1 MDLET
6 LMSSS
11 CRRKILKTLLRSKR
25 INVMELVR
33 KVNSTYNEVDR
44 NLRILEREAIITQRH
59 AGHKR
64 KIRLNLENERTLVL
78 LKLLKIR
85 ENSVNLKHLRKSL
98 KGVMENN
105 NTSARY
111 LT

>member
-1 MDLET
+1 LNT
-6 LMSSS
+6 NKILASS
-11 CRRKILKTLLRSKR
+11 CRRKILKTLSQKKETT
-25 INVMELVR
+25 IMKLVR
-33 KVNSTYNEVDR
+33 TVNSTYNEVDR

-98 KGVMENN
+98 KGIMENN
-105 NTSARY
+105 NTSAKH